1 MLPLMLNLYTMRLG
15 EAAAPLHPR
24 IQSEIDNHL
33 GYVNGAMA
41 GKQFIVGDK
50 FTAADVQMSFVLE
63 VARAFGKLS
72 GYPDLDAYIDR
83 MHARP
88 AYKRAIERG
97 GPYSMGG

>member
-1 MLPLMLNLYTMRLG
+1 
-15 EAAAPLHPR
+15 
-24 IQSEIDNHL
+24 
-33 GYVNGAMA
+33 
-41 GKQFIVGDK
+41 
-50 FTAADVQMSFVLE
+50 MSFVLE